1 MKKKNPLIIVLI
13 IVFVAVGL
21 VQWWLQ
27 VVSRYY
33 DFDGQVFQREFV
45 EKDELGEEKNLVQ
58 YIYFDNGR
66 MYLLLTDEYGV
77 VRCFREIFEYSIH
90 PWDNI
95 GPIYFG
101 TDSILSA
108 TSYKGDGH
116 PITITTKC
124 TQARG
129 YNTYLFEYDGESHY
143 LLDDP
148 IFYTFDV
155 KEEEGVEKTSTLIV
169 KDDSIE
175 FEGEIFIK
183 VEKVNDVL
191 LEFTRLYLDN
201 EDIFAEYYMS

>member
-1 MKKKNPLIIVLI
+1 MKKKSPLFIVLI
-13 IVFVAVGL
+13 IVIVAVGL

-27 VVSRYY
+27 AVSRYY
-33 DFDGQVFQREFV
+33 DFDGQVFQREYV
-45 EKDELGEEKNLVQ
+45 EKDELGEEATLVQ
-58 YIYFDNGR
+58 YIYFENGR
-66 MYLLLTDEYGV
+66 MYLLLADKYG

-95 GPIYFG
+95 GPIYFR
-101 TDSILSA
+101 TDNILSA
-108 TSYKGDGH
+108 TSFKGEGR

-124 TQARG
+124 IQARG

-155 KEEEGVEKTSTLIV
+155 KEDEGVKTSSILIA

-175 FEGEIFIK
+175 FEGEIFTQ
-183 VEKVNDVL
+183 VEKVDDVL
-191 LEFTRLYLDN
+191 LELTRLYLDN
-201 EDIFAEYYMS
+201 EDIFAEYYMD